1 MSVSTLGT
9 LMEIKDL
16 RMVWPHEALDFTPWL
31 ADEDNISLL
40 GDAIGVDITVDETE
54 SSVGDF
60 NVDILASET
69 GMNRKIIIENQLED
83 TNHDHLGKLITYASG
98 KSADV
103 IVWVVK
109 RAREEHKAAIEW
121 LNNHTDDDIG
131 FFLCEIK
138 LYQIGDSDPAVKFEV
153 IEKPNDWTKE
163 IKKSESSTATQQSRL
178 EYWLAFEDEAFN
190 NPAFAK
196 KFNRRKPSE
205 DHWLTFSIGT
215 SSCHINVL
223 QLRRNSEIGV
233 ELHIPDDKELFQSL
247 YGCKE
252 SIENESQLKF
262 DWRELPDKKASR
274 IVIKRNADFDEKD
287 HWSEQF
293 AWIADMMLKMEK
305 AFKKHI

>member
-1 MSVSTLGT
+1 MELGI
-9 LMEIKDL
+9 LKEVKDL
-16 RMVWPHEALDFTPWL
+16 RKVWPHEALDFTPWL
-31 ADEDNISLL
+31 ADEENINLL
-40 GDAIGVDITVDETE
+40 GDAIGIEISVEETE

-60 NVDILASET
+60 NVDILATET
-69 GMNRKIIIENQLED
+69 GMDRRIIIENQLED

-98 KSADV
+98 KMAEV

-121 LNNHTDDDIG
+121 LNNHTDDKIG

-163 IKKSESSTATQQSRL
+163 IKKTQSSSATQQSRL
-178 EYWLAFEDEAFN
+178 EYWMAFEDAVFQEN
-190 NPAFAK
+190 SFAK

-223 QLRRNSEIGV
+223 QLRKNNEIGV
-233 ELHIPDDKELFQSL
+233 ELHIPDDKDLFHELF
-247 YGCKE
+247 KNKD
-252 SIENESQLKF
+252 SIENETQIKF

-274 IVIKRNADFDEKD
+274 IVIKRNANLDDKDDWKNQFD
-287 HWSEQF
+287 
-293 AWIADMMLKMEK
+293 WIADTMLKIEK
-305 AFKKHI
+305 SFKKYI